1 MKIEAFVN
9 IKDHHSTWHPSL
21 KRLVSCNL
29 FLPSILSVHNFCFSN
44 MRKGIG
50 NTYSEKDSCL
60 LLTDFLR
67 LSFPQHR
74 LFMAILWKRSFYWI

>member
-1 MKIEAFVN
+1 
-9 IKDHHSTWHPSL
+9 
-21 KRLVSCNL
+21 
-29 FLPSILSVHNFCFSN
+29 